1 MLRPLNAPGITG
13 SAGLPGRRRK
23 FAEMPRDSGEIT
35 GRGLHSVVFLYQDPH
50 RVADLFFGMRC
61 RQKEPQTGGSL
72 GYRWV

>member
-23 FAEMPRDSGEIT
+23 FAEMPRDSGKIT
-35 GRGLHSVVFLYQDPH
+35 GRGLHSAVFLCQDPH
-50 RVADLFFGMRC
+50 RVADLFFGMRS

-72 GYRWV
+72 GDRWV